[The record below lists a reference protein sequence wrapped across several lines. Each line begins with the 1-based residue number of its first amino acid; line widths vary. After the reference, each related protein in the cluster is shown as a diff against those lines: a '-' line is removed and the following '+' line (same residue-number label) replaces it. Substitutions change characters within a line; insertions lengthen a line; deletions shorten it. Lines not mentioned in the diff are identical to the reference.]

1 MKTIKYYY
9 PVLSDKDLGWF
20 RIGGPGLANCM
31 FFAVNAYIS
40 VKNDNLGR
48 GGIISPTWRKFSL
61 GPILRKERDKRV
73 YNSLFNDLGV
83 NGIKKAWIILTKKLF
98 DRKDVKMYHTLGKY
112 FQDLN
117 KNVPLVQEYFNLILK
132 EETVKSVDVSEMR
145 EQVAVHIRLGD
156 YIPEMRVD
164 IEWYKKLI
172 ENILRE
178 YPKQKFALFSDGSDE
193 ELSLLL
199 SLPNVK
205 RCFFGNAFA
214 DMWAISKTKFVIAS
228 DSTFSAWGA
237 FLGQRP
243 IVFSK
248 RHFPPVYAGQVP
260 EAVIG
265 KSTILPSVFKKYL
278 EKQTIVE

>member
-1 MKTIKYYY
+1 
-9 PVLSDKDLGWF
+9 
-20 RIGGPGLANCM
+20 
-31 FFAVNAYIS
+31 
-40 VKNDNLGR
+40 
-48 GGIISPTWRKFSL
+48 
-61 GPILRKERDKRV
+61 
-73 YNSLFNDLGV
+73 
-83 NGIKKAWIILTKKLF
+83 
-98 DRKDVKMYHTLGKY
+98 MYHTLGKY

-117 KNVPLVQEYFNLILK
+117 KNVPLVQEYFNLIQK